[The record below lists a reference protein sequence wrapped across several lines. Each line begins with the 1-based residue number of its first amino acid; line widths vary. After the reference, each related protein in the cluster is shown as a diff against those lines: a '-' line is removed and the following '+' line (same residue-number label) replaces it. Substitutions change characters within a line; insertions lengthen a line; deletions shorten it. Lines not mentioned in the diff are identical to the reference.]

1 MVEFGAGMGIGRV
14 RERKIEWKGVTFWGV
29 DDLVGC
35 DIDADADADAD
46 ADRCLSIDLIYRLR
60 LKY

>member
-35 DIDADADADAD
+35 DIDADAD
-46 ADRCLSIDLIYRLR
+46 RCLSIDLIYRLR